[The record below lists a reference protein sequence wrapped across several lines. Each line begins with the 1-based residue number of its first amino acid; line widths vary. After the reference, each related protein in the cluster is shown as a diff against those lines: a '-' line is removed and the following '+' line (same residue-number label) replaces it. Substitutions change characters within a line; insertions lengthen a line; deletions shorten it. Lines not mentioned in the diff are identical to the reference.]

1 MNPIYEMFTRQQAPS
16 PIVNQNG
23 ILDQIQKIRQ
33 MLSMTNMSPE
43 EAVKSLISSGRMT
56 QEQFNNYANQ
66 ANSILGRK

>member
-1 MNPIYEMFTRQQAPS
+1 MNPIYEMFTRQQTPGPS
-16 PIVNQNG
+16 VNQNG
-23 ILDQIQKIRQ
+23 LLEQIKNIRQ

>member
-1 MNPIYEMFTRQQAPS
+1 MNPIYEMFTRQQIQSPS
-16 PIVNQNG
+16 VNQNG
-23 ILDQIQKIRQ
+23 LLEQIKNIRQ
-33 MLSMTNMSPE
+33 MLSMTKMSPE